1 MESENQDY
9 DVEMGEGP
17 ESEGKFHKWCRPDL
31 PPLDPAKDPVVFQ
44 QIDIDHYSGNVMRNM
59 PGAQVS

>member
-1 MESENQDY
+1 
-9 DVEMGEGP
+9 MGEGP